1 MLMTLFITFRTY
13 FPINKHNLIKCQLK
27 NIKIE
32 FVGKQLQIN
41 GKLMFSN
48 VMESVLFYSV

>member
-1 MLMTLFITFRTY
+1 MTLFITFRTY